1 MSDKNKGILYI
12 ILSSFFFALMSTFVK
27 LSGDIP
33 PIQKSFFRNIIAL
46 IFAMGVLLKTKGGF
60 KFKKENLG
68 YLFLRGFFGTVGVLC
83 NYYAIE
89 HLILADAS
97 MINKLA
103 PFFVIIFSFFIL
115 KEKIKAWQVL
125 SILIAFIG
133 SLFIINPD
141 IIIKFPKIIMGQEG
155 LANNFSTFP
164 SLIGVFGAMG
174 AGIAYTMIR
183 KLTLRGE
190 KGTFIVFFFSAFS
203 CLATLP
209 YVIFKYESMTLLQ
222 FMYLIIA
229 GFFACFGQ
237 FAITAAYAK
246 APARE
251 ISIFDYSQIVFSA
264 IIGFFVFGQTP
275 DKFSFLGY
283 AIICSVAVFMFFMNN
298 RKEIKN

>member
-33 PIQKSFFRNIIAL
+33 SIQKSFFRNFVAI
-46 IFAMGVLLKTKGGF
+46 IFATILLIKSKDGF

-68 YLFLRGFFGTVGVLC
+68 YLFLRAFFGTIGILC

-115 KEKIKAWQVL
+115 KEKIKLWQGL
-125 SILIAFIG
+125 SIFIAFIG

-141 IIIKFPKIIMGQEG
+141 LIINFPKIISGQE
-155 LANNFSTFP
+155 NFMSNLSTFP
-164 SLIGVFGAMG
+164 ALVGVIGAMG
-174 AGIAYTMIR
+174 AGLAYTLIR

-190 KGTFIVFFFSAFS
+190 KGTFIVFFFSVFS
-203 CLATLP
+203 CLITLP
-209 YVIFKYESMTLLQ
+209 YVIFNYTSMSLVQ
-222 FMYLIIA
+222 FIYLMLA
-229 GFFACFGQ
+229 GVFAAFGQ
-237 FAITAAYAK
+237 FAITAAYTK

-264 IIGFFVFGQTP
+264 IISFLLFGQTP
-275 DKFSFLGY
+275 NVFSLVGY
-283 AIICSVAVFMFFMNN
+283 IIICSVAIFMFFMNN
-298 RKEIKN
+298 KK

>member
-27 LSGDIP
+27 LAGDIP
-33 PIQKSFFRNIIAL
+33 SIQKSFFRNFVAL
-46 IFAMGVLLKTKGGF
+46 IFAIIILIKSKDGF

-68 YLFLRGFFGTVGVLC
+68 YLFLRSFFGTVGILC
-83 NYYAIE
+83 NYYAIQ

-103 PFFVIIFSFFIL
+103 PFFVILFSFFIL
-115 KEKIKAWQVL
+115 KEKIKLWQGV
-125 SILIAFIG
+125 SIILAFIG

-141 IIIKFPKIIMGQEG
+141 FIIKLPKIILGKESFM
-155 LANNFSTFP
+155 LTFTTFP
-164 SLIGVFGAMG
+164 ALVGVIGAMG

-190 KGTFIVFFFSAFS
+190 KGSFIVFFFSAFS
-203 CLATLP
+203 CLVTLP
-209 YVIFKYESMTLLQ
+209 YLIFNYKSMSLLQ
-222 FMYLIIA
+222 FIYLLFA
-229 GFFACFGQ
+229 GIFAAFGQ

-251 ISIFDYSQIVFSA
+251 ISIFDYSQIIFSA
-264 IIGFFVFGQTP
+264 IIGFFIFGQIP
-275 DKFSFLGY
+275 NLFSILGY
-283 AIICSVAVFMFFMNN
+283 VIICSVAIFMFIMNN
-298 RKEIKN
+298 KHN

>member
-27 LSGDIP
+27 LAGDIP
-33 PIQKSFFRNIIAL
+33 SIQKSFFRNFVAL
-46 IFAMGVLLKTKGGF
+46 IFAIIILIKSKDGF

-68 YLFLRGFFGTVGVLC
+68 YLFLRSFFGTVGILC
-83 NYYAIE
+83 NYYAIQ

-103 PFFVIIFSFFIL
+103 PFFVILFSFFIL
-115 KEKIKAWQVL
+115 KEKIKLWQGL
-125 SILIAFIG
+125 SIILAFIG

-141 IIIKFPKIIMGQEG
+141 FIIKLPKIILGKESFM
-155 LANNFSTFP
+155 LTFTTFP
-164 SLIGVFGAMG
+164 ALVGVIGAMG

-190 KGTFIVFFFSAFS
+190 KGSFIVFFFSAFS
-203 CLATLP
+203 CLVTLP
-209 YVIFKYESMTLLQ
+209 YLIFNYKSMSLLQ
-222 FMYLIIA
+222 FIYLLFA
-229 GFFACFGQ
+229 GIFAAFGQ

-251 ISIFDYSQIVFSA
+251 ISIFDYSQIIFSA
-264 IIGFFVFGQTP
+264 IIGFLIFGQIP
-275 DKFSFLGY
+275 NLFSILGY
-283 AIICSVAVFMFFMNN
+283 VIICSVAIFMFIMNN
-298 RKEIKN
+298 KHN

>member
-27 LSGDIP
+27 LAGDIP
-33 PIQKSFFRNIIAL
+33 SIQKSFFRNFVAL
-46 IFAMGVLLKTKGGF
+46 IFAIIILIKSKDGF

-68 YLFLRGFFGTVGVLC
+68 YLFLRSFFGTVGILC
-83 NYYAIE
+83 NYYAIQ

-103 PFFVIIFSFFIL
+103 PFFVILFSFFIL
-115 KEKIKAWQVL
+115 KEKIKLWQGL
-125 SILIAFIG
+125 SIILAFIG

-141 IIIKFPKIIMGQEG
+141 FIIKLPKIILGKESFM
-155 LANNFSTFP
+155 LTFTTFP
-164 SLIGVFGAMG
+164 ALVGVIGAMG

-190 KGTFIVFFFSAFS
+190 KGSFIVFFFSAFS
-203 CLATLP
+203 CLVTLP
-209 YVIFKYESMTLLQ
+209 YLIFNYKSMSLLQ
-222 FMYLIIA
+222 FIYLLFA
-229 GFFACFGQ
+229 GIFAAFGQ

-251 ISIFDYSQIVFSA
+251 ISIFDYSQIIFSA
-264 IIGFFVFGQTP
+264 IIGFFIFGQIP
-275 DKFSFLGY
+275 NLFSILGY
-283 AIICSVAVFMFFMNN
+283 VIICSVAIFMFIMNN
-298 RKEIKN
+298 KHN